1 MVLKPVLDVDRA
13 EVLADRAGTDEVVG
27 AHPRHTACMQP
38 IDASQALQR
47 DLKDIVRHAPGRL
60 SIQVVGPE
68 GVLAGWD
75 SDREVPAASLV
86 KVLVLVA
93 TLREV
98 EAGRLSLD
106 QTLRIPDDRVGG
118 AGALSLLPSVVELSV
133 VELLRLM
140 VTLSD
145 NDAANLLLR
154 LLGHDRVTRCGLE
167 LGLRHTH
174 VRRDLMDSR
183 SASQG
188 RDNTT
193 TAADQAGLLAVLRAG
208 QALGAQQTALAL
220 ALLSEQQHAYG
231 VTALL
236 PDDVVRGSKP
246 GDLPGIRHDVALIE
260 TGGAWAAVA
269 VTATGMYD
277 DRYGQ
282 DYSVSVL
289 PALAAVGEAV
299 LGCLAPGGPQELAGD

>member
-1 MVLKPVLDVDRA
+1 
-13 EVLADRAGTDEVVG
+13 
-27 AHPRHTACMQP
+27 MQP
-38 IDASQALQR
+38 TDASQTLQR

-60 SIQVVGPE
+60 SIQVVGPA
-68 GVLAGWD
+68 GVVAGWD

-106 QTLRIPDDRVGG
+106 QTLEIPEARVGG
-118 AGALSLLPSVVELSV
+118 AGALSLLPSVAELSV

-154 LLGHDRVTRCGLE
+154 LLGHDRVTRCGVE

-174 VRRDLMDSR
+174 VRRDLMDDG
-183 SASQG
+183 SAREG

-193 TAADQAGLLAVLRAG
+193 TATDQAGLLAVLRSG
-208 QALGAQQTALAL
+208 EALGEQQTRLAL

-236 PDDVVRGSKP
+236 PDGVVRGSKP
-246 GDLPGIRHDVALIE
+246 GDLPGVRHDVALIE
-260 TGGAWAAVA
+260 AGGAWAAVA

-277 DRYGQ
+277 ERYGQ

-299 LGCLAPGGPQELAGD
+299 LGWLTPAEQPA

>member
-1 MVLKPVLDVDRA
+1 
-13 EVLADRAGTDEVVG
+13 
-27 AHPRHTACMQP
+27 MQP
-38 IDASQALQR
+38 IDASQVLQR

-75 SDREVPAASLV
+75 SNRGVPAASLV

-277 DRYGQ
+277 DRHGQ

-299 LGCLAPGGPQELAGD
+299 LGCLAPGGPQERVGG